1 MRLRQSDRPED
12 NGGIVMRTPA
22 RAVGLLLAAGLF
34 SAGICRASERAGTVT
49 FAIDLNAPAGAK
61 TVRLWFPYPTS
72 DLDQTIRNLNFTGNY
87 TSFTLAREPVSG
99 ALYLYAQWDGPMRAR
114 TMKVTFLAAANERKV
129 PKLVDSRD
137 AVPPE
142 ARKYLESDFWIPAGN
157 PRIVAQAREIMAG
170 RTGILAKA
178 RAIYDWVV
186 DNFRRDANVAGCGLG
201 LVDAALAARSGKC
214 ADISS
219 VFVAIAR
226 AAGVPA
232 REVFGL
238 RLGRQRDV
246 DISDGNHCWAE
257 FYLPGSGWVP
267 VDPADVVAY
276 MSAKDFDRVQAQRYR
291 EYYFGAVDE
300 FRMVLHKGG
309 RGIAFVEGNVQ
320 RVNYFMYP
328 YAEVDGKPL
337 DYCRPRAFRYV
348 IRFRRQ

>member
-186 DNFRRDANVAGCGLG
+186 DNTRRDPNVPGCGLG
-201 LVDAALAARSGKC
+201 MAEATLASRSGNC

-219 VFVAIAR
+219 VYVALAR

-238 RLGRQRDV
+238 RLGGPGDT
-246 DISDGNHCWAE
+246 DITNGHHCWAE
-257 FYLPGSGWVP
+257 FYLPGAGWIP
-267 VDPADVVAY
+267 VDPADVLKAMVDRNLDQAA
-276 MSAKDFDRVQAQRYR
+276 AKPFR
-291 EYYFGAVDE
+291 EQFFGAVGG
-300 FRMVLHKGG
+300 RRIVLQRGG
-309 RGIAFVEGNVQ
+309 RGIAFAEGNAAP
-320 RVNYFMYP
+320 VNYFMYP
-328 YAEVDGKPL
+328 YAEADGKPL
-337 DYCRPRAFRYV
+337 DYCRPGEFRYT
-348 IRFRRQ
+348 IRFRKG